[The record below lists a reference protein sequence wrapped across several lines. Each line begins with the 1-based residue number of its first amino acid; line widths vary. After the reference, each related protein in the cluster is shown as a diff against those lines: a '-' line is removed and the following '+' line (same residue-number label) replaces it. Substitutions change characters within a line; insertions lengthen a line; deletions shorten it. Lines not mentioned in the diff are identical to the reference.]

1 MDEIAYKA
9 GDMVTYIRHDGSEVT
24 GEVLT
29 AEVMYWVAWPDSAVK
44 NLCRDVE
51 LRPRRLAVGDTFG
64 SDDRSADEL
73 PVGTVVLDDCDHG
86 ADAWIC
92 RGHTN
97 DCWCGSLDTRNGC
110 VWTERIHVQDHLHP
124 GG

>member
-92 RGHTN
+92 RGQGWWGYT
-97 DCWCGSLDTRNGC
+97 GGTMSSPLP
-110 VWTERIHVQDHLHP
+110 HLYTYKIIYIP
-124 GG
+124 EVEA